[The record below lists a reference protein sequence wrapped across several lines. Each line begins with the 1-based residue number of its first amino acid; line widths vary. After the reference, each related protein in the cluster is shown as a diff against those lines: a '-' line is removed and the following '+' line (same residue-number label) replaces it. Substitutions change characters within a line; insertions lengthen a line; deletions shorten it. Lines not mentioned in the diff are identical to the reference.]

1 MFILDS
7 KRARA
12 WLSDISERYCMMRKA
27 CAFSWLHASFARK
40 GRRALLVSVRC
51 ALACA
56 LLASRYLRLDIFLIF
71 PNFRGLSLCVSQHIT
86 AVLLFPK

>member
-40 GRRALLVSVRC
+40 GRQAPTRAPTESGQVRD
-51 ALACA
+51 ADAA
-56 LLASRYLRLDIFLIF
+56 KGAKEITIMISTPVIYIV
-71 PNFRGLSLCVSQHIT
+71 NTSLQS
-86 AVLLFPK
+86 KY